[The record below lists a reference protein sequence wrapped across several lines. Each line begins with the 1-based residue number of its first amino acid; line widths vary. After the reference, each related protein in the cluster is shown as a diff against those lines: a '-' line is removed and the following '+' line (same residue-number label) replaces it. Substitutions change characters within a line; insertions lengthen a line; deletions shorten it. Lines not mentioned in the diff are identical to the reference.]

1 MEVGRGMCMSR
12 VATAIVI
19 AVLFSLGTPAWA
31 ASSDDV
37 EQGQKVYSAQ
47 KCSICH
53 SIGGTGNKKG
63 PLDGVGTK
71 LTADQIRLWM
81 TDAPGMTAK
90 TKAARKPP
98 MKSYMLP
105 KEDLDALVAYMQ
117 SLKK

>member
-1 MEVGRGMCMSR
+1 MSR

-19 AVLFSLGTPAWA
+19 AVLFSLGPPAWA

-81 TDAPGMTAK
+81 TDAPAMTAK